1 MLIELLDKNS
11 NIIIKEKTYLKLIY
25 FKTNRFNSLSNNRK
39 KFLIQEVLHSLAFDN
54 KLPVSGSDI
63 KNWNYNAYVS
73 KKKGSQLIKMILKQL
88 LHLQIFIKNMKF

>member
-39 KFLIQEVLHSLAFDN
+39 KFLIQEVLHSLAFDQN
-54 KLPVSGSDI
+54 R
-63 KNWNYNAYVS
+63 
-73 KKKGSQLIKMILKQL
+73 
-88 LHLQIFIKNMKF
+88 